1 MSPKQASTN
10 TKHIPERPPERRI
23 GINMGKSSETDT
35 TDNDGQSVHERLA
48 NTVVGDTDPSQ
59 CAEGASEAQAVQPKA
74 EDVRGSSSRITRDE
88 PAGCQEKIDAASSA
102 RADEKRDV
110 PLYTD
115 RVDKMVGPDLV
126 TVGVDVV
133 NKSQPLS
140 DIIGE
145 SYHKKVDC
153 NGGRNAGDTQNGES
167 KSPSSIVKSG
177 WVQAV
182 HLSSSQLSPFSCNI
196 DTSEY
201 PPSCI
206 VKLTPGLSSGDQM
219 TIRWPI
225 IKLCQNATVADK
237 SSEVKSS
244 KRRRADD
251 GSPSEEDT
259 DLLVKITLPT
269 KLKAKMKGSERHVRV
284 FAPWI
289 TAERAA
295 ANTLTSRQLRSI
307 GIDGHDGC
315 NAILRRSRRQRV
327 RNHGEGNFS
336 VGHSRIGD
344 RYQVSARQIPCAST
358 WGKELLARNESMDG
372 GGNIAC
378 DRGTV
383 AKNDQIW
390 DAALSEEALSRG
402 EPVDQYIES
411 LYTFQK
417 ARGIMTL
424 HRSAYNVTLSK
435 QRFHKQ
441 TVADVPFPDAPEPP
455 GRLCQKPHSML
466 EGSPLS
472 MHERKS
478 FNDAIHEY
486 RKQWP
491 KIAKAVGT
499 SANRCLIHYYSSY
512 KAGEGRINYLQE
524 KKLWEQSD
532 ECEICHDG
540 GDLICCDGCIN
551 AYHFHCI
558 APPLKELP
566 VGQWFCPA
574 CQKKKTKN

>member
-1 MSPKQASTN
+1 
-10 TKHIPERPPERRI
+10 
-23 GINMGKSSETDT
+23 MGESSNTDT
-35 TDNDGQSVHERLA
+35 TDNDGQSVRERLA
-48 NTVVGDTDPSQ
+48 STVVGDTYLSQ
-59 CAEGASEAQAVQPKA
+59 CASGASEALAVQPKA
-74 EDVRGSSSRITRDE
+74 EDVRGSSTRDE
-88 PAGCQEKIDAASSA
+88 PAGCLEKMGAASSA
-102 RADEKRDV
+102 GANEEKADS
-110 PLYTD
+110 LYTD
-115 RVDKMVGPDLV
+115 RANQVMGPDLV
-126 TVGVDVV
+126 TVGADYV
-133 NKSQPLS
+133 KLGS
-140 DIIGE
+140 
-145 SYHKKVDC
+145 KVDRDDEIDAGAFDRDTLFHDEGGSHFKKNYS
-153 NGGRNAGDTQNGES
+153 NGGRNAGDTQYGEL
-167 KSPSSIVKSG
+167 KSPSSSVKSG

-182 HLSSSQLSPFSCNI
+182 QLSSSQLSPFSCNVV
-196 DTSEY
+196 DTSKY
-201 PPSCI
+201 PPFCI
-206 VKLTPGLSSGDQM
+206 VKLPPGLSSGDHM
-219 TIRWPI
+219 TIRWPA
-225 IKLCQNATVADK
+225 IKLCQNATFADK

-251 GSPSEEDT
+251 GCPSEEDT

-269 KLKAKMKGSERHVRV
+269 KIKAKMKGSERHAKV

-295 ANTLTSRQLRSI
+295 ANTLTAKQLRSI
-307 GIDGHDGC
+307 GIDGHNGC

-358 WGKELLARNESMDG
+358 WGKERLARSESMDG
-372 GGNIAC
+372 GGNIAG
-378 DRGTV
+378 DRGTA

-390 DAALSEEALSRG
+390 SAALSGEALTRG

-417 ARGIMTL
+417 ARGMMTL
-424 HRSAYNVTLSK
+424 HRSAYKVTLSE

-441 TVADVPFPDAPEPP
+441 TVMDIPFPDAPEPA
-455 GRLCQKPHSML
+455 GRICQKPHSLL
-466 EGSPLS
+466 EGKPLS
-472 MHERKS
+472 IHERKA
-478 FNDAIHEY
+478 FNDAIHDY

-499 SANRCLIHYYSSY
+499 SANRCLIHYYSTY
-512 KAGEGRINYLQE
+512 KAGEGRNNYLKE

-532 ECEICHDG
+532 ECEVCHDG

-551 AYHFHCI
+551 AYHFTCI

-566 VGQWFCPA
+566 VGQWFCPE
-574 CQKKKTKN
+574 CQKKKTET

>member
-1 MSPKQASTN
+1 
-10 TKHIPERPPERRI
+10 
-23 GINMGKSSETDT
+23 MGKSSDTDT

-48 NTVVGDTDPSQ
+48 NIVVGDTDPSQ
-59 CAEGASEAQAVQPKA
+59 CVKGASKAQTVKPKA
-74 EDVRGSSSRITRDE
+74 EGVRGLSSRTTRDE
-88 PAGCQEKIDAASSA
+88 PAGCQEEIDAASVA
-102 RADEKRDV
+102 GADEKRAV

-115 RVDKMVGPDLV
+115 RADEMVGPDLV
-126 TVGVDVV
+126 TGVDVV
-133 NKSQPLS
+133 NKSQPMS
-140 DIIGE
+140 DICKETLFHDDGE
-145 SYHKKVDC
+145 SHLKKNDS

-167 KSPSSIVKSG
+167 RSPPSIVKSG

-182 HLSSSQLSPFSCNI
+182 QLSISQLSPFSCNI
-196 DTSEY
+196 DTSKY

-206 VKLTPGLSSGDQM
+206 VTLPPGLSSGSQM
-219 TIRWPI
+219 TIRWPT
-225 IKLCQNATVADK
+225 IKLCQHTAAADK

-251 GSPSEEDT
+251 GCPSEEDT

-269 KLKAKMKGSERHVRV
+269 KIKAKMKGSERHVKV

-336 VGHSRIGD
+336 AGHSRIGD

-358 WGKELLARNESMDG
+358 WGKELLGRSESMDG
-372 GGNIAC
+372 GGNIAG

-390 DAALSEEALSRG
+390 NAALSEESLSRG

-417 ARGIMTL
+417 ARGMMTL
-424 HRSAYNVTLSK
+424 HQSAYNVTLSE

-441 TVADVPFPDAPEPP
+441 TVADVPFPDAPEPA
-455 GRLCQKPHSML
+455 GQLCQKPHSML

-472 MHERKS
+472 MHERKA

-491 KIAKAVGT
+491 KIAKVVGT
-499 SANRCLIHYYSSY
+499 SANRCLIHYYSTY
-512 KAGEGRINYLQE
+512 KAGEGCSNYLQE

-532 ECEICHDG
+532 ECEVCHDG

-558 APPLKELP
+558 APPLKVLP
-566 VGQWFCPA
+566 VGQWFCPE
-574 CQKKKTKN
+574 CTKKEKQNLDPK